1 MTNSPSVAL
10 AYRKRRRE
18 GGPSTDQEVL
28 WVRFP
33 VAAGSSHT
41 KDVKNG
47 RGPYLHGTHDWS
59 ARCQYNVAG
68 CVSMC

>member
-1 MTNSPSVAL
+1 MTNRSSVAP
-10 AYRKRRRE
+10 ADRKRRHY

-41 KDVKNG
+41 KDVKNV
-47 RGPYLHGTHDWS
+47 PIP
-59 ARCQYNVAG
+59 
-68 CVSMC
+68 

>member
-1 MTNSPSVAL
+1 MTNRPAVAP
-10 AYRKRRRE
+10 ANRKRQRW

-33 VAAGSSHT
+33 VGAGSSHI

-47 RGPYLHGTHDWS
+47 SGPCLQGAHDEV
-59 ARCQYNVAG
+59 RTTKQNI
-68 CVSMC
+68 